1 MQNRNQKKMKT
12 PQRNRGQVMGIMV
25 LGSVVLALGLSVMPM
40 AHGKTNTTTLENP
53 VTWQTAIWQHIP
65 LNITLPV
72 GHERIIKVPH
82 SAKIGIPEAIAN
94 KLVISRFDGWFYIT
108 AKAAFEA
115 QSIQI
120 MDNETGQHILVNLSA
135 YKGAPDTAIRIIYP
149 VKSQAT
155 SNSTT
160 AAMGA
165 LQGSMAFKTLTQYAE
180 QQLYAPK
187 RLLRNPYHITL
198 VQNFVNKQGNV
209 PQGKWL
215 YHLFLDGSVVGMP
228 WVEYSGGGY
237 YVTAVMIRNLLAVR
251 INLTQN
257 LTNLCGRNAGIWQ
270 AVTFFPYQAGHMWQ
284 LAPRGSHYDTTM
296 AFFISHQPFISAISH
311 CKAGHDE

>member
-1 MQNRNQKKMKT
+1 MRHI
-12 PQRNRGQVMGIMV
+12 PLSLI
-25 LGSVVLALGLSVMPM
+25 GLSLLSTAWLIGIPANAAIPVN
-40 AHGKTNTTTLENP
+40 AIEKP

-82 SAKIGIPEAIAN
+82 SAKIGIPEAVAN

-108 AKAAFEA
+108 AKGAFPA

-120 MDNETGQHILVNLSA
+120 VDNETGQHILVNLSA

-165 LQGSMAFKTLTQYAE
+165 LRGSMAFKALTQYAE

-209 PQGKWL
+209 PEGKWL

-284 LAPRGSHYDTTM
+284 LAPRGNRYDTTM
-296 AFFISHQPFISAISH
+296 AFLISHQPFISAISH
-311 CKAGHDE
+311 CKAGNDE